1 MRNKRSQRGVA
12 LMLVLVMILL
22 LTVFVIGYVYEA
34 QVETVHAT
42 NTMAQYEAYMA
53 ARSAVMLGMRDLDLD
68 MVQMQGNPQVD
79 TLHDPWGAYGDPDVL
94 LEENIMPQVNATTI
108 NGALLGYTITDEYG
122 KIPLNALI
130 YQETQEP
137 NPVVAKALELFFTY
151 RGAESPIEQPIIDWV
166 DGVAGLGFDHG
177 SSGAE
182 RDYYEALPVP
192 YTAQDRPMD
201 ALEQL
206 LLVADMT
213 PELYFGDRE
222 EGLLPLSEVFTVHG
236 HPEGYINIYTAPEEV
251 LIAYTDAVAA
261 VSGAS
266 IDHYQ
271 LLNERREMGQGGR
284 FHHRDDLVR
293 DGVIT
298 VPGPWQNEQEVSPIP
313 GSEQTLGLPIVVNPF
328 TVYSHVFRIRG
339 FGVSAGGDAK
349 AIIDCFVFRDASGPQ
364 DRFRILDWRVVQ

>member
-1 MRNKRSQRGVA
+1 MKHRRRQRGVA
-12 LMLVLVMILL
+12 LMLSLVMVLL

-34 QVETVHAT
+34 QVETVYAT

-53 ARSAVMLGMRDLDLD
+53 ARSAVMLGMADLDLD
-68 MVQMQGNPQVD
+68 IIQQAGAPQLD
-79 TLHDPWGAYGDPDVL
+79 TLHDPWGAFGDPDVL
-94 LEENIMPQVNATTI
+94 LKENIVPQINATTL
-108 NGALLGYTITDEYG
+108 NGALLGYTITDEYS

-137 NPVVAKALELFFTY
+137 NPLVAKALELFFTY
-151 RGAESPIEQPIIDWV
+151 RGADSPLEQPIIDWV
-166 DGVAGLGFDHG
+166 DGVAGVGFDHG

-182 RDYYEALPVP
+182 AEYYQGLPVP

-206 LLVADMT
+206 LLIADMT
-213 PELYFGDRE
+213 PDMYFGNRE
-222 EGLLPLSEVFTVHG
+222 EGILPLSEMFTVHG
-236 HPEGYINIYTAPEEV
+236 HPEGYVNIYTAPEEV
-251 LIAYTDAVAA
+251 LVAYADAVSA

-266 IDHYQ
+266 IDYYR
-271 LLNERREMGQGGR
+271 LLDERRESGQGGR

-298 VPGPWQNEQEVSPIP
+298 VPEPWQPQQEVSPIP

-339 FGVSAGGDAK
+339 YGVSAGGDAK